1 LVTKLLSKL
10 PLKLSLFLFVIL
22 LGAGAAYAQ
31 GNDPQDPQYVVQP
44 GDTLSSI
51 ALRFDVSQQEIIQ
64 ASNLANPDALN
75 VGDVLTIPGI
85 DWVEGVLT
93 FTEMPLGESL
103 LSLQRRYRLPAES
116 ITRLNRITSPDQL
129 YAGLPV
135 LLATQR
141 GELVDTGRALVAPE
155 VSLLEIAVA
164 NGDNPW
170 AISALNQLPGTW
182 AAVPGDVL
190 FTPAR
195 QAPGPGGLPSP
206 ITALEV
212 DAPGFVQGHTVVLTL
227 AAPDDLELGGDLV
240 GNPLH
245 FFSESEGAWV
255 TLQGIPL
262 EAGSGIYSL
271 TISGLLGGEAPFAF
285 SQPIRV
291 QSGGF
296 ERFNLFVDDPALLD
310 PERSAAESEQVRE
323 IMSALSSEKLWEG
336 RWGWPHNLVNEVTSG
351 FGEFRTYNGG
361 LAESYHYGVDFGG
374 GALLE
379 IFAPAPGRVIFA
391 GPLDIRGNATII
403 DHGWGIFTGYW
414 HQQEIYVAEGDMVKP
429 GEVIGIVGGTG
440 RVKGPHLHWEV
451 WANGVPIEP
460 LDWLERAFP

>member
-1 LVTKLLSKL
+1 
-10 PLKLSLFLFVIL
+10 
-22 LGAGAAYAQ
+22 
-31 GNDPQDPQYVVQP
+31 
-44 GDTLSSI
+44 
-51 ALRFDVSQQEIIQ
+51 
-64 ASNLANPDALN
+64 
-75 VGDVLTIPGI
+75 
-85 DWVEGVLT
+85 
-93 FTEMPLGESL
+93 
-103 LSLQRRYRLPAES
+103 
-116 ITRLNRITSPDQL
+116 
-129 YAGLPV
+129 
-135 LLATQR
+135 
-141 GELVDTGRALVAPE
+141 
-155 VSLLEIAVA
+155 
-164 NGDNPW
+164 
-170 AISALNQLPGTW
+170 
-182 AAVPGDVL
+182 VL